1 MRHVAVYSRIW
12 LVIDVLEYVLSIVVQ
27 LKVLGCG

>member
-1 MRHVAVYSRIW
+1 MRHVAVYNLIW
-12 LVIDVLEYVLSIVVQ
+12 LVSDVLEYVLIIVCQ

>member
-1 MRHVAVYSRIW
+1 MMNVAVYNLIW
-12 LVIDVLEYVLSIVVQ
+12 LVSDLSEYVLIIVLQ